1 MNRRTGL
8 LVLLTLALAWLAYET
23 WSPRWQERLADRAAV
38 RRCKDIG
45 RSEHLSVT
53 ALHQRHARCEAM
65 EAAYQRK
72 WSGG

>member
-8 LVLLTLALAWLAYET
+8 LILLALAFVWLAYET

-38 RRCKDIG
+38 NRCKDIR
-45 RSEHLSVT
+45 RSEHLDVT
-53 ALHQRHARCEAM
+53 ALEQRHARCDAM
-65 EAAYQRK
+65 EAAYRRK

>member
-8 LVLLTLALAWLAYET
+8 LVLLTLAVAWLAYET

-45 RSEHLSVT
+45 RSEHLSVP
-53 ALHQRHARCEAM
+53 ALHQRHARCDAM
-65 EAAYQRK
+65 EAAYQKK

>member
-8 LVLLTLALAWLAYET
+8 LVLLALVVAWLAYET

-38 RRCKDIG
+38 RRCKDIRQG
-45 RSEHLSVT
+45 EQLSVP

-65 EAAYQRK
+65 EAAYRKK